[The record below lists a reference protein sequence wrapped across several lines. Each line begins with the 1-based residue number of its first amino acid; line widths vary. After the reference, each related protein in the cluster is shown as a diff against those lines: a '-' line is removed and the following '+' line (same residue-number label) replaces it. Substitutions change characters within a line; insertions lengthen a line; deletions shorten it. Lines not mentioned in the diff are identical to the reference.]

1 MLGAGALGEE
11 YERGRCLGLKEEVV
25 EKGVWDN

>member
-11 YERGRCLGLKEEVV
+11 YERGRCLGPKVEVV
-25 EKGVWDN
+25 VEGVRDN

>member
-11 YERGRCLGLKEEVV
+11 YERGRCFGPQRGGGSEG
-25 EKGVWDN
+25 GVG